1 MRATFIP
8 RWMVEFCLIHKFLSS
23 VLRIRESEASEG
35 SEMVAGCRGQVLGA
49 MTLID
54 MMKN

>member
-54 MMKN
+54 IMKN